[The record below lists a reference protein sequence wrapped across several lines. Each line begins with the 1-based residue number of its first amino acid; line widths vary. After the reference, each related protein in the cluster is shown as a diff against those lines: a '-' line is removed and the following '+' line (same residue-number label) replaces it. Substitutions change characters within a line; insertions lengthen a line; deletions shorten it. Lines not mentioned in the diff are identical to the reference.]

1 MPISATP
8 TAPVLARNTAKHAL
22 NFRLTQLEQHL
33 IAIAMLLAVLALIGS
48 LWGSGIAQWFGFQLN
63 AHGHTH
69 VHAHG
74 HPFIDA
80 RVLWGVP
87 NALDVLS
94 NLAFVPMGV
103 VGLWALHRASSVHS
117 AARQSAAVFFV
128 GLLLTC
134 IGSSIYH
141 WAPSA
146 WGLAVDRA
154 GMAVA
159 FAGVLGLATAER
171 ISLRA
176 SSSVCAAVLLAGL
189 LAIALNYTANVMAP
203 WVAVQFG
210 GMAVVL
216 WATAQPRRAGALGVR
231 WGILVAIYVVAKCL
245 ELGDEV
251 VFHATGGMVSGHSLK
266 HIVASLAAVPVIAA
280 LRHNMQH
287 GVASANLP
295 YL

>member
-1 MPISATP
+1 MPSIAASAPPLAAHPP
-8 TAPVLARNTAKHAL
+8 TTSEVT
-22 NFRLTQLEQHL
+22 FRLTPVEQRL
-33 IAIAMLLAVLALIGS
+33 ITIGLLLAAFALVGS
-48 LWGSGIAQWFGFQLN
+48 LFGAEIAQWFGIHLN
-63 AHGHTH
+63 AHGHTR

-80 RVLWGVP
+80 RALWGVP

-94 NLAFVPMGV
+94 NLAFVPMGAA
-103 VGLWALHRASSVHS
+103 GLWALRHAPSVHS
-117 AARQSAAVFFV
+117 AARQSAAVFFM

-134 IGSSIYH
+134 LSSSVYH

-176 SSSVCAAVLLAGL
+176 APWVCATVLLAGL
-189 LAIALNYTANVMAP
+189 LAIALNYAAGVMAP
-203 WVAVQFG
+203 WIAVQFG

-216 WATAQPRRAGALGVR
+216 WAAAQPRRAGALGVR
-231 WGILVAIYVVAKCL
+231 WGVVIAIYVVAKCL
-245 ELGDEV
+245 ELGDETI
-251 VFHATGGMVSGHSLK
+251 FHATGDMFSGHSLK
-266 HIVASLAAVPVIAA
+266 HALASLAALPVIAA
-280 LRHNMQH
+280 LRHNR
-287 GVASANLP
+287 
-295 YL
+295 